1 MEMRPVQVGYIDS
14 PSGFYDGGARVFD
27 GQQTTPVSDFAEKAV
42 TAPARPEWKEEGLR
56 SLAALISNR
65 FGYLE
70 GLENLE
76 PDWASGSAV
85 NPSASAIMRTK
96 GLLALIGRMVIHE
109 EVSLIPRI
117 VIGPTP
123 SGGMIVELHADDENA
138 INVTIANDDH
148 VEVEVLYGGH
158 YFDVD
163 LQGSEVIGMVTAQY
177 ASISR

>member
-1 MEMRPVQVGYIDS
+1 MSYFSENV
-14 PSGFYDGGARVFD
+14 
-27 GQQTTPVSDFAEKAV
+27 V

-76 PDWASGSAV
+76 PDWASGGAV
-85 NPSASAIMRTK
+85 TPSASAIMRTK
-96 GLLALIGRMVIHE
+96 GLLAVIGRMIVHE

-123 SGGMIVELHADDENA
+123 SGGMIVELHAGDENA

-158 YFDVD
+158 YFDI
-163 LQGSEVIGMVTAQY
+163 QGSEVIGMVAAQY

>member
-1 MEMRPVQVGYIDS
+1 MGMNPVQVGYIDS
-14 PSGFYDGGARVFD
+14 PSAFHDGEARAFD
-27 GQQTTPVSDFAEKAV
+27 GQRATPVSDFTEDV
-42 TAPARPEWKEEGLR
+42 VPAPAWPDWREEGLR
-56 SLAALISNR
+56 SFAALISNR
-65 FGYLE
+65 VGYLE

-76 PDWASGSAV
+76 ADWASGGSV
-85 NPSASAIMRTK
+85 NPSASAIMRTR
-96 GLLALIGRMVIHE
+96 GLLALIGRKVVHG
-109 EVSLIPRI
+109 EVGLIPRI

-148 VEVEVLYGGH
+148 VEVEVLYGGR

-163 LQGSEVIGMVTAQY
+163 IRGSEVIGMVTAQY